1 MAWDL
6 ISIAIIKQYCRVET
20 DVDDVLLLGLAQ
32 GFCEQAQHICGQQ
45 WATADALP
53 MAVRNWIL
61 VNTQFL
67 YDNRAALMDSGGGQK
82 VRTFADG
89 LLDPFIKHSS

>member
-6 ISIAIIKQYCRVET
+6 ISIGIIKRYCRVEI
-20 DVDDVLLLGLAQ
+20 DDDNDLLLGLAQ